1 MLDAHKIVELM
12 TTDKFPELKQA
23 IQNFED
29 EGFIFPYEESDE
41 GKDHHAE
48 MNIIRFIYENENSGE
63 FYIGISKL
71 SCVNCYNV
79 IYSFNDLEQLERFI
93 RGAHK
98 FQFPTRQPTI
108 WEKQA
113 KAEELEY
120 FKPEASLQNA
130 SPLFAHSDSEPE
142 LVLIGALASSA
153 EAEL

>member
-1 MLDAHKIVELM
+1 M

-23 IQNFED
+23 IQNFEN
-29 EGFIFPYEESDE
+29 ENFIFPFEESDE

-79 IYSFNDLEQLERFI
+79 IYSFSEREQLDIFI

-98 FQFPTRQPTI
+98 FEFNSRQPTI
-108 WEKQA
+108 WEKRSESE
-113 KAEELEY
+113 KFEY
-120 FKPEASLQNA
+120 FPPETSREN
-130 SPLFAHSDSEPE
+130 STPLFADYSESEPE
-142 LVLIGALASSA
+142 MQVFEPLGAIP
-153 EAEL
+153 EEYGGQ